1 MKKGLFTTVLL
12 FMITLCFSSC
22 QKTETFKVLQF
33 NIWQEGTV
41 VENGFD
47 AVADEI
53 VRSDADFVTLSEV
66 RNYHNT
72 RFCDRI
78 VEALQKRGQTYYS
91 FYTEDSG
98 LLSRYPISD
107 SSTVYPLNDD
117 RGSIYRLVTK
127 KGDQEFAVYTAHLD
141 YRNCAY
147 YDARGYDG
155 NNWNKIEP
163 VTNLDSI
170 LVLNRASVRDDA
182 IARFIK
188 EAEKDKAAGRIVIL
202 GGDFN
207 EPSHLDWTETT
218 KDMRD
223 HYGLVVPWDVSVML
237 EKAGYKDSYREKY
250 PDPVTHPGFT
260 CPADC
265 PDIALKKLVWSPEA
279 DDRDRIDFIMYSPFN
294 GLSLTDVTIIGP
306 KGDILRG
313 ERVTKETADPV
324 IEPLGVWPTDH
335 KAILATFQLIRHL

>member
-117 RGSIYRLVTK
+117 RGSIYRLTRNLP
-127 KGDQEFAVYTAHLD
+127 YTLPI
-141 YRNCAY
+141 
-147 YDARGYDG
+147 
-155 NNWNKIEP
+155 WI
-163 VTNLDSI
+163 T
-170 LVLNRASVRDDA
+170 A
-182 IARFIK
+182 IALTMMP
-188 EAEKDKAAGRIVIL
+188 V
-202 GGDFN
+202 
-207 EPSHLDWTETT
+207 
-218 KDMRD
+218 DM
-223 HYGLVVPWDVSVML
+223 
-237 EKAGYKDSYREKY
+237 
-250 PDPVTHPGFT
+250 T
-260 CPADC
+260 
-265 PDIALKKLVWSPEA
+265 
-279 DDRDRIDFIMYSPFN
+279 
-294 GLSLTDVTIIGP
+294 VTIGI
-306 KGDILRG
+306 K
-313 ERVTKETADPV
+313 
-324 IEPLGVWPTDH
+324 
-335 KAILATFQLIRHL
+335 